1 MTPINA
7 DSLAAIHQ
15 EASRLYDS
23 GGRSPHGI
31 LSPES
36 AAWIFRQGLS
46 LQFVFDCV
54 DDLARYG
61 EPSVEDFIAMALQR
75 AAFHAKTPPG
85 AVAPAILNEP
95 GLPPKAEAFDG
106 IPWLPR
112 IVRKARAFLEGNLC
126 DEIMYGCAG
135 DRAFLKKHGLSLS
148 GFLALCQRESFEL
161 ASIRKALC
169 G

>member
-1 MTPINA
+1 MKPINTE
-7 DSLAAIHQ
+7 SLAAIHQ

-23 GGRSPHGI
+23 GGRHPDRI

-36 AAWIFRQGLS
+36 ADRISRHGLS

-61 EPSVEDFIAMALQR
+61 EPSVEDFVAMALQR
-75 AAFHAKTPPG
+75 AAFHAALPAG
-85 AVAPAILNEP
+85 AAVPAILTEP
-95 GLPPKAEAFDG
+95 ELPPKAEVFDG

-112 IVRKARAFLEGNLC
+112 IVRKAQAFLEGNLC

-135 DRAFLKKHGLSLS
+135 DRAFLKKHGLTLP
-148 GFLALCQRESFEL
+148 GFLALSRLESFDL
-161 ASIRKALC
+161 ASIRRSLR

>member
-1 MTPINA
+1 MTQINT
-7 DSLAAIHQ
+7 DPLVAIHQ

-23 GGRSPHGI
+23 GERSPDRI

-36 AAWIFRQGLS
+36 AVWISRHGLS

-61 EPSVEDFIAMALQR
+61 EPSVEDFIALALQR
-75 AAFHAKTPPG
+75 AAFHAALPPG
-85 AVAPAILNEP
+85 AAVPAILTEP
-95 GLPPKAEAFDG
+95 ELPPKAEVFDG

-112 IVRKARAFLEGNLC
+112 IVRKAQAFLEGNLC

-135 DRAFLKKHGLSLS
+135 DRAFLKKHGLTLP
-148 GFLALCQRESFEL
+148 GFLVLSRQESFDL
-161 ASIRKALC
+161 ASIRRSLR